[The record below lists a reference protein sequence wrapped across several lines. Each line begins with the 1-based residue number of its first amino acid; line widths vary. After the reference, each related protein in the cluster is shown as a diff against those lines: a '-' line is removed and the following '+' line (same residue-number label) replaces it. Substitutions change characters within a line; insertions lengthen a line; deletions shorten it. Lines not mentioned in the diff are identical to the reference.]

1 MHTTQAVPGGDM
13 ISATTSIL
21 TEINFN
27 RIVKLVNRTGRYQL
41 HLPQSSH
48 VPGQAIGNLQL
59 GFFLL
64 QDRLNWKEST
74 GRKYSTIDTQN
85 E

>member
-1 MHTTQAVPGGDM
+1 M

-48 VPGQAIGNLQL
+48 VPGQAIGNWVFSCCKIDLIERRVLAGNTLQSIL
-59 GFFLL
+59 
-64 QDRLNWKEST
+64 RTS
-74 GRKYSTIDTQN
+74 N
-85 E
+85 ENRDNV